1 MTTFP
6 FRIVGFDLDG
16 TLLDTAGDLGVAL
29 NHVLHQVGRPAV
41 SEDQTRDLI
50 GGGAKRM
57 LERALALTGG
67 AEGIDISALHRDL
80 IEFYRHNLAAHSR
93 HFPGG
98 AQMLDDLAAR
108 GVHLA
113 VATNKLEELAVKLL
127 DELGMTHRFYTII
140 GGDTLGPGRAKPR
153 PDMLL
158 EMVARAG
165 LAPTARA
172 AFIGDTTYDTHAAR
186 AAGLPCVAVSFGF
199 NDLPADQLGAD
210 AVIDHYDQL
219 VPTLETL

>member
-6 FRIVGFDLDG
+6 FAIVGFDLDG

-29 NHVLHQVGRPAV
+29 NHALALIGRPAV
-41 SEDQTRDLI
+41 SGEQTRDLI

-67 AEGIDISALHRDL
+67 AEGIDVAALHRDL
-80 IEFYRHNLAAHSR
+80 VAFYARNIAAHTC

-98 AQMLDDLAAR
+98 LQMLDDLAAR
-108 GVHLA
+108 GVKLA
-113 VATNKLEELAVKLL
+113 IATNKLEELAVKLL
-127 DELGMTHRFYTII
+127 DELGLTSRFYTII
-140 GGDTLGPGRAKPR
+140 GGDTLGPGRAKPK
-153 PDMLL
+153 PDMLH

-165 LAPTARA
+165 LGPSARA

-199 NDLPADQLGAD
+199 NDLPPAELGAD

-219 VPTLETL
+219 VPVLETL